1 MSFTGV
7 RSLDKSALLFADR
20 ADAGRQ
26 LARTLSHLRGTD
38 VVVLALPRG
47 GVPVAYEVAR
57 ELHAPLDVIVV
68 SKLGV
73 PFQPE
78 YGFGAVG
85 EGGVRIVDDRRGPP
99 GRADQAGD
107 GQRRGA
113 GTGQAGPSAEP
124 AARRRPACAA
134 GGPDRAR
141 RG

>member
-85 EGGVRIVDDRRGPP
+85 EGGVRIIDDVIVRRAGLSRPETRSSWMTGSRP
-99 GRADQAGD
+99 GR
-107 GQRRGA
+107 R
-113 GTGQAGPSAEP
+113 PV
-124 AARRRPACAA
+124 RPAWWPGHGAPA
-134 GGPDRAR
+134 G
-141 RG
+141 

>member
-7 RSLDKSALLFADR
+7 RSPDQSAMLFADR

-38 VVVLALPRG
+38 VVVLAVPRG

-57 ELHAPLDVIVV
+57 ELHASLDVIVV
-68 SKLGV
+68 RKLGV
-73 PFQPE
+73 PFQPDC
-78 YGFGAVG
+78 GFGAVG
-85 EGGVRIVDDRRGPP
+85 EGGVRIIDDLVVRR
-99 GRADQAGD
+99 AGLTPAAD

-113 GTGQAGPSAEP
+113 GTGQAGPSAAP
-124 AARRRPACAA
+124 AARRPATCAA